1 MILLSSNAI
10 NTITYYLQ
18 RCQIVFENTASYQ
31 YICHSLHSPPPG
43 DVENQSI
50 ENKQTIISPPRQQ
63 VLPTYVPQQPSLHN
77 SQLHLQTDFTSPPPT
92 HPHGFWPQQAF
103 PNSWQAQFRMPS
115 PVPQTKTTVTNST
128 AGNSNSPTFSS
139 ASNSTI
145 RSPSP
150 RWRSF
155 NTNSRQRTPYQY
167 ANAPRNTYPRQFAQS
182 ANGSFFGNSPQNPQ
196 SPSSSSAQ
204 NWPQFNQ
211 RPRFIPRQH
220 MRMNR
225 PRNSVQNQSNGT
237 NQESNAVT
245 ECKTRKRKLKSQ
257 QSGEPQ
263 RAQKPWNREDAVK
276 AIAAEM
282 ELRTPKNNQQI
293 MIRFPDH
300 EITRQI
306 VQNFHS
312 DIKSVHFH
320 TPCNPRY
327 CYVQVQ
333 PNANI
338 ESVAHE
344 LNETVFQH
352 EKLRVE
358 IKESQFEEKAFPE
371 CIDPYTLY
379 LGNLPTNITS
389 NAVKDEFPK
398 ATRVDIGFAKKMK
411 YTRYAFIK
419 FSNAE
424 DAIQAYKEKYNLV
437 IDSRSVVLRFRRG
450 KGNVNPPGQVDKL
463 PNEMNEFD
471 IQSLRKK
478 IKREP
483 VEETIDDYDIPA
495 INVSSVKPELM
506 EDDDYEQDAVYESH
520 ETYINDINIKSECP
534 DYDEEYENYYDE
546 EETTN
551 VSYSFRPNETV
562 TVDVMLA
569 GNDGGAECIQTN
581 HESDITI
588 PPVIDDED
596 RQWNDKPDEEDDFD
610 IPYSFVPNKQILSEN
625 NSDITLPSTNEN
637 HDGGSDREDS
647 RWSSDDAE
655 DNSGAEYTWRGINQK
670 NKSTKQTKGK

>member
-1 MILLSSNAI
+1 M
-10 NTITYYLQ
+10 
-18 RCQIVFENTASYQ
+18 
-31 YICHSLHSPPPG
+31 
-43 DVENQSI
+43 ENQSI
-50 ENKQTIISPPRQQ
+50 ENKSAIMSPPKQ
-63 VLPTYVPQQPSLHN
+63 VLPTFVPQQPPPHSN
-77 SQLHLQTDFTSPPPT
+77 QIHLQTDFTSPPPT

-103 PNSWQAQFRMPS
+103 PNTWQTQFRMANPA
-115 PVPQTKTTVTNST
+115 PQAKTTVTNT
-128 AGNSNSPTFSS
+128 TTCNNLTTFSS
-139 ASNSTI
+139 SSNSTI
-145 RSPSP
+145 RSPLT

-155 NTNSRQRTPYQY
+155 NSSSRQRTPYQY
-167 ANAPRNTYPRQFAQS
+167 GNTPRNNYPRQFSQN
-182 ANGSFFGNSPQNPQ
+182 ANGNFFGNSSQNPQ
-196 SPSSSSAQ
+196 TPSTSSTQ

-225 PRNSVQNQSNGT
+225 PRSSVQIQSNGT
-237 NQESNAVT
+237 NQDTNAVT

-306 VQNFHS
+306 VQNFHT

-333 PNANI
+333 PTANI
-338 ESVAHE
+338 EDVAKE
-344 LNETVFQH
+344 LNKTVFQH
-352 EKLRVE
+352 ENLRVE

-471 IQSLRKK
+471 VQSLRKK

-483 VEETIDDYDIPA
+483 IEENAEEYDAPP
-495 INVSSVKPELM
+495 INVSRVVKPEMM
-506 EDDDYEQDAVYESH
+506 EEDEYDQDSVYESH
-520 ETYINDINIKSECP
+520 VSESYENDINIKSECP
-534 DYDEEYENYYDE
+534 DFEEDYEEQYYDE
-546 EETTN
+546 EESRKLYT
-551 VSYSFRPNETV
+551 FRRNETMSM
-562 TVDVMLA
+562 DVVLA
-569 GNDGGAECIQTN
+569 DNNRAQCVQNNHSHDIAIPHGGVE
-581 HESDITI
+581 
-588 PPVIDDED
+588 DEE
-596 RQWNDKPDEEDDFD
+596 RQWNEKPEEEEELLPHAL
-610 IPYSFVPNKQILSEN
+610 PYSFLPKKVVSEN
-625 NSDITLPSTNEN
+625 NSDITLPTTNEIR
-637 HDGGSDREDS
+637 DDDSDRENE
-647 RWSSDDAE
+647 RWNNSSNDEDD
-655 DNSGAEYTWRGINQK
+655 DGGGTEYSWQRINEK
-670 NKSTKQTKGK
+670 NKSTNQTKEPSITNNRTKRK

>member
-1 MILLSSNAI
+1 MDQSNLNPSRHILTNYA
-10 NTITYYLQ
+10 
-18 RCQIVFENTASYQ
+18 
-31 YICHSLHSPPPG
+31 
-43 DVENQSI
+43 NQSL
-50 ENKQTIISPPRQQ
+50 EKSNSLNLRTDYAT
-63 VLPTYVPQQPSLHN
+63 LPS
-77 SQLHLQTDFTSPPPT
+77 SQLPSSHNHPHNFWSQQNFNNVWTQFHTLGSATSTNSIAITSPC
-92 HPHGFWPQQAF
+92 
-103 PNSWQAQFRMPS
+103 
-115 PVPQTKTTVTNST
+115 TTNTY
-128 AGNSNSPTFSS
+128 SPTTSS
-139 ASNSTI
+139 SMKS
-145 RSPSP
+145 SP

-155 NTNSRQRTPYQY
+155 SVNSRQRSPYQFG
-167 ANAPRNTYPRQFAQS
+167 NTPRNNHSRQFS
-182 ANGSFFGNSPQNPQ
+182 SNNNGHFFGNTLSSQ
-196 SPSSSSAQ
+196 SSLSNQ
-204 NWPQFNQ
+204 NWQQFNP
-211 RPRFIPRQH
+211 RPRFTPRQNV
-220 MRMNR
+220 RINR
-225 PRNSVQNQSNGT
+225 PRSAVQIQTNGN
-237 NQESNAVT
+237 NQESSSVA
-245 ECKTRKRKLKSQ
+245 ESKTRKRKLKSQ

-263 RAQKPWNREDAVK
+263 RAQKPWNREDAEK

-333 PNANI
+333 PNADI
-338 ESVAHE
+338 ESVAKE
-344 LNETVFQH
+344 LNETIFQH

-358 IKESQFEEKAFPE
+358 IKESQFEEKPFPE

-471 IQSLRKK
+471 THRSPLIVKQEPEEIQE
-478 IKREP
+478 IEQ
-483 VEETIDDYDIPA
+483 YDLLPECDGPE
-495 INVSSVKPELM
+495 INISCIKPEIIED
-506 EDDDYEQDAVYESH
+506 EDDPDAIYESNLPY
-520 ETYINDINIKSECP
+520 TSDSNVKSEFP
-534 DYDEEYENYYDE
+534 DYDDEYEDNYSCE
-546 EETTN
+546 GEAEN
-551 VSYSFRPNETV
+551 VPYTF
-562 TVDVMLA
+562 
-569 GNDGGAECIQTN
+569 QTN
-581 HESDITI
+581 KNGTVKVVLTGNNHAKCIESSLDDIAIT
-588 PPVIDDED
+588 PVIEDDED
-596 RQWNDKPDEEDDFD
+596 RRWAQKEHEDELDSDEV
-610 IPYSFVPNKQILSEN
+610 PYSFVHSKQKKGNFCDNTSSYSYESDKKRILSPDKIEDGHQL
-625 NSDITLPSTNEN
+625 SKHITK
-637 HDGGSDREDS
+637 
-647 RWSSDDAE
+647 
-655 DNSGAEYTWRGINQK
+655 K
-670 NKSTKQTKGK
+670 NK

>member
-1 MILLSSNAI
+1 M
-10 NTITYYLQ
+10 
-18 RCQIVFENTASYQ
+18 
-31 YICHSLHSPPPG
+31 
-43 DVENQSI
+43 ENQSI
-50 ENKQTIISPPRQQ
+50 DNNQAIVTPSRQ
-63 VLPTYVPQQPSLHN
+63 VLPGYVAQQPPPLTN
-77 SQLHLQTDFTSPPPT
+77 QIHLQTDFTSPPPT

-103 PNSWQAQFRMPS
+103 PNTWPSQFRMPS
-115 PVPQTKTTVTNST
+115 PAPQTKTTVTNT
-128 AGNSNSPTFSS
+128 TTCNTNPPTFSS
-139 ASNSTI
+139 TSNSTI
-145 RSPSP
+145 RSPLP

-155 NTNSRQRTPYQY
+155 NNTARQRTPYQY
-167 ANAPRNTYPRQFAQS
+167 ANTPRNNYPRQFSQN
-182 ANGSFFGNSPQNPQ
+182 ANGNFFANSPQNPQ
-196 SPSSSSAQ
+196 TPSSSSTQ
-204 NWPQFNQ
+204 NWPQFTQ

-225 PRNSVQNQSNGT
+225 PRSSVQNQSNGT
-237 NQESNAVT
+237 NQETNAVT

-306 VQNFHS
+306 VQNFHT

-338 ESVAHE
+338 ENVANA

-471 IQSLRKK
+471 LQSLRKK

-483 VEETIDDYDIPA
+483 IEENIDEYDPPPINVSRIVKPEMMEEDDYDHD
-495 INVSSVKPELM
+495 S
-506 EDDDYEQDAVYESH
+506 VYESH
-520 ETYINDINIKSECP
+520 VPYGNDINIKSECP
-534 DYDEEYENYYDE
+534 DYDDEYDE
-546 EETTN
+546 QFFEDEDSQNAT
-551 VSYSFRPNETV
+551 YHFRKNETV
-562 TVDVMLA
+562 SMDVVLA
-569 GNDGGAECIQTN
+569 DNNSAQCIQTTN
-581 HESDITI
+581 SDDITI
-588 PPVIDDED
+588 PTGVEDEDKRWNEKPDDED
-596 RQWNDKPDEEDDFD
+596 EFEMPYAFVSRQ
-610 IPYSFVPNKQILSEN
+610 QILTEHN
-625 NSDITLPSTNEN
+625 KDITLPTTVEIL
-637 HDGGSDREDS
+637 DGGSDREDQ
-647 RWSSDDAE
+647 RWNNSSDD
-655 DNSGAEYTWRGINQK
+655 DNDDGGAEYNWEGINEQQK
-670 NKSTKQTKGK
+670 SEKQTKDYEKREYNFKKSDDIKAVK

>member
-1 MILLSSNAI
+1 M
-10 NTITYYLQ
+10 
-18 RCQIVFENTASYQ
+18 
-31 YICHSLHSPPPG
+31 
-43 DVENQSI
+43 ENQSI
-50 ENKQTIISPPRQQ
+50 ENKSAIMSPPKQ
-63 VLPTYVPQQPSLHN
+63 VLPTFVPQQPPPHSN
-77 SQLHLQTDFTSPPPT
+77 QIHLQTDFTSPPPT

-103 PNSWQAQFRMPS
+103 PNTWQTQFRMANPA
-115 PVPQTKTTVTNST
+115 PQAKTTVTNT
-128 AGNSNSPTFSS
+128 TTCNNLTTFSS
-139 ASNSTI
+139 SSNSTI
-145 RSPSP
+145 RSPLT

-155 NTNSRQRTPYQY
+155 NSSSRQRTPYQY
-167 ANAPRNTYPRQFAQS
+167 GNTPRNNYPRQFSQN
-182 ANGSFFGNSPQNPQ
+182 ANGNFFGNSSQNPQ
-196 SPSSSSAQ
+196 TPSTSSTQ

-225 PRNSVQNQSNGT
+225 PRSSVQIQSNGT
-237 NQESNAVT
+237 NQDTNAVT

-306 VQNFHS
+306 VQNFHT

-333 PNANI
+333 PTANI
-338 ESVAHE
+338 EDVAKE
-344 LNETVFQH
+344 LNKTVFQH
-352 EKLRVE
+352 ENLRVE

-471 IQSLRKK
+471 VQSLRKK

-483 VEETIDDYDIPA
+483 IEENAEEYDAPP
-495 INVSSVKPELM
+495 INVSRVVKPEMM
-506 EDDDYEQDAVYESH
+506 EEDEYDQDSVYESH
-520 ETYINDINIKSECP
+520 VSESYENDINIKSECP
-534 DYDEEYENYYDE
+534 DFEEDYEEQYYDE
-546 EETTN
+546 EESRKLYT
-551 VSYSFRPNETV
+551 FRRNETMSM
-562 TVDVMLA
+562 DVVLA
-569 GNDGGAECIQTN
+569 DNNRAQCVQNNHSHDIAIPHGGVE
-581 HESDITI
+581 
-588 PPVIDDED
+588 DEE
-596 RQWNDKPDEEDDFD
+596 RQWNEKPEEEEELLPHAL
-610 IPYSFVPNKQILSEN
+610 PYSFLPKKVVSEN
-625 NSDITLPSTNEN
+625 NSDITLPTTNEIR
-637 HDGGSDREDS
+637 DDDSDRENE
-647 RWSSDDAE
+647 RWNNSSNDEDD
-655 DNSGAEYTWRGINQK
+655 DGGGTEYSWQRINEK
-670 NKSTKQTKGK
+670 NKSTNQTKDNEKREYNFKKSDEINAVK